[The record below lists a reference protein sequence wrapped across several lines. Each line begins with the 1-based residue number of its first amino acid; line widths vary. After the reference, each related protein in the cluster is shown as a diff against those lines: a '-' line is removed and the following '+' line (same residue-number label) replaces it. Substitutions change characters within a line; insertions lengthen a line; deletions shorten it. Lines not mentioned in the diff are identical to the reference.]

1 MMVPRR
7 HRWMPVAALTGL
19 AACFALAADSPS
31 NPILKLRN
39 EWRAQ
44 VEKDTKTLRE
54 QYANSLL
61 KLEKELADKGDY
73 SGAAKARTER
83 RAVQQGSGD
92 SETTAPTV
100 PAAVDGKQPV
110 VLEVAAAVLSGGVAY
125 DAAQGILKGWSAA
138 GAAARW
144 LLPPGLKAGG
154 YEVELTWS
162 CAPDA
167 GGDMIVKED
176 FYSLRRAVKPS
187 TSWDS
192 YQTEI
197 IGTLRVLANSRL
209 LELSAAAV
217 KGAGLLQLKS
227 IRLLPAAS
235 RK

>member
-1 MMVPRR
+1 MEP
-7 HRWMPVAALTGL
+7 
-19 AACFALAADSPS
+19 
-31 NPILKLRN
+31 
-39 EWRAQ
+39 
-44 VEKDTKTLRE
+44 EK
-54 QYANSLL
+54 
-61 KLEKELADKGDY
+61 
-73 SGAAKARTER
+73 
-83 RAVQQGSGD
+83 
-92 SETTAPTV
+92 TAPTV
-100 PAAVDGKQPV
+100 PATVAGDQPV
-110 VLEVAAAVLSGGVAY
+110 VLEVASAVLSNGVVY
-125 DAAQGILKGWSAA
+125 DATQGVLRGWTAA

-167 GGDMIVKED
+167 GGEMIVKED
-176 FYSLRRAVKPS
+176 FYTMRRAVKPS
-187 TSWDS
+187 TGWEA

-217 KGAGLLQLKS
+217 KGSGLLQLKS